1 MRRDCL
7 LGVMIHHIM
16 FLLFFGI
23 DFFFFW
29 NGARQ
34 NGIIIIIIYPIDFG
48 FEIFGCPFLTTRN
61 ERKLYDEHGREQG
74 TIADFI
80 VIGEKQDRKNGSTLF
95 SECGFYFIFCYSFV
109 HLSVHAFSRPLL
121 DKERNSW
128 NGHEETG
135 AVED

>member
-1 MRRDCL
+1 
-7 LGVMIHHIM
+7 LGLI
-16 FLLFFGI
+16 FLK
-23 DFFFFW
+23 
-29 NGARQ
+29 GARQ

-48 FEIFGCPFLTTRN
+48 SEIFGCPFLTTRN
-61 ERKLYDEHGREQG
+61 ERKLYDGHGREQG

-80 VIGEKQDRKNGSTLF
+80 VIGEKQDRKNASTFF
-95 SECGFYFIFCYSFV
+95 SECGLDFILVILSLV

-135 AVED
+135 TVED